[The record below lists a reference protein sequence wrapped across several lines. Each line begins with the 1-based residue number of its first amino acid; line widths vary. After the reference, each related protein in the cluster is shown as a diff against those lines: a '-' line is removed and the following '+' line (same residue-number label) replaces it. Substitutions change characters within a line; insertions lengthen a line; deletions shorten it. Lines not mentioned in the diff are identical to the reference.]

1 MSESGDKPFS
11 TDRWK
16 QVEALFHRALDLP
29 KGDLD
34 VFLEREC
41 GDDEELRDLLERLVL
56 ADTLE
61 DALVDHSL
69 EELALPLLT
78 LPGPA
83 HSPPVL
89 DPGTSVGRYRL
100 IEVLG
105 TGGMGTVYR
114 AERADGAFD
123 RQVALKVVH
132 TTRLGDEAA
141 RRLRQER
148 QILARLDHPG
158 IATLLDGGLTE
169 DGLPYFAMEL
179 VEGASLTDFAAK
191 RNLSTQARIRL
202 MIQVAEAVD
211 FAHRNLIVHRDLKPS
226 NILVTDAGVV
236 KLLDFGIARLLDEEA
251 DDAVTRTGLALLT
264 PEYAAPEQIRGD
276 AITTAA
282 DVYALGAVLYE
293 LLSGRRPFGH
303 VARGW
308 RGLERVLKEEPPP
321 LSQAEGLDRSDRRA
335 LEGDLTT
342 ITAKALQRD
351 PRRRYGSARALSDDL
366 TRFLEGRPVT
376 ARPDSL
382 MYRASKFVRRNRVAS
397 GLAAAAVAAVLLGGA
412 GTLWQAR
419 EARLEAQRAQAV
431 GDFLFSLFDGADP
444 DLHPGEPV
452 TANELLEAGLARVDS
467 LRAGPEVR
475 AALLTT
481 LGVLFGKLGQD
492 ERAEPLLRQAVDESM
507 SSLGERHPTTG
518 RALDALGTRLGLTGD
533 PEEGVALLKRALAT
547 RRATGATLMEIG
559 TTQGNL
565 AKALENAGSLDEAIV
580 TYQAA
585 IETLEEATGG
595 DSLAF
600 ASELMGLAQ
609 AYEDNE
615 RFEEADPLMRAVLR
629 IRQPHGDSPPH
640 ATALHNL
647 GHLMSAWR
655 DDSDS
660 AVALHSAS
668 LDMWR
673 RMFPDGHPEISRSME
688 QIARIV
694 ELRGE
699 WDRADSLYAEAIAH
713 WSDLYGDVHP
723 YLAAI
728 QANQANLRYRRGELA
743 QAAEAYGEIVRIYRA
758 AGEIGALAVS
768 VHNLG
773 VINREMG
780 NYERA
785 DSLIRDGLALR
796 RSYLEEPHSTIAL
809 SLNSLAG
816 LNNLQGR
823 WSEAED
829 LARQALGQY
838 EEVLPEG
845 HSSTHGARLELG
857 VALAGQGRWAE
868 ARPLLEV
875 VHEAYGEM
883 LNPADALRGRTGL
896 WLGVVN
902 LGEGEASVGRDLIE
916 AALPVLEGALP
927 DDAPEVVRAR
937 RELAR
942 MNP

>member
-29 KGDLD
+29 KKELD
-34 VFLEREC
+34 AFFLQEC
-41 GDDEELRDLLERLVL
+41 GDDAELREILERLVL

-78 LPGPA
+78 APGPA
-83 HSPPVL
+83 PSPPVL
-89 DPGTSVGRYRL
+89 DAGTRVGRYRL

-132 TTRLGDEAA
+132 TSRLGDEAA

-169 DGLPYFAMEL
+169 EGLPYFAMEL
-179 VEGASLTDFAAK
+179 VKGTTLTDFAAR
-191 RNLSTQARIRL
+191 RNLSTQARLRL

-236 KLLDFGIARLLDEEA
+236 KLLDFGIARLLDDDA
-251 DDAVTRTGLALLT
+251 DDGATRTGLALLT

-276 AITTAA
+276 TITTAA
-282 DVYALGAVLYE
+282 DVYGLGAVLYE
-293 LLSGRRPFGH
+293 LLSGRRPFGR
-303 VARGW
+303 VAHGW
-308 RGLERVLKEEPPP
+308 RGLERILNEEPPP
-321 LSQAEGLDRSDRRA
+321 LSRAEGLDRSDRRA

-342 ITAKALQRD
+342 ITAKALQKD
-351 PRRRYGSARALSDDL
+351 PGRRYASARALSDDL

-376 ARPDSL
+376 ARPDSVA
-382 MYRASKFVRRNRVAS
+382 YRTSKFVRRNRLAS
-397 GLAAAAVAAVLLGGA
+397 GLAAAAIVAVFLGGA

-419 EARLEAQRAQAV
+419 EARMEAQRAQAV
-431 GDFLFSLFDGADP
+431 GDFLFSLFEGADP
-444 DLHPGEPV
+444 DLHPGDPV

-467 LRAGPEVR
+467 LQAGPEVR
-475 AALLTT
+475 ADLLTT
-481 LGVLFGKLGQD
+481 LGILFGKLGHD
-492 ERAEPLLRQAVDESM
+492 ERAEPLLRQAVDESL
-507 SSLGERHPTTG
+507 SALGERHPTTG

-533 PEEGVALLKRALAT
+533 PDEGVAFLERALAV
-547 RRATGATLMEIG
+547 RRANGATLTDVG

-565 AKALENAGSLDEAIV
+565 AKALENAGRYEDAIA

-595 DSLAF
+595 DSLAY

-609 AYEDNE
+609 AYEQNE

-629 IRQPHGDSPPH
+629 LRQTQGDSPSH

-647 GHLMSAWR
+647 GHLMSAWH
-655 DDSDS
+655 DNSDS
-660 AVALHSAS
+660 AVALHSAA
-668 LDMWR
+668 LEMWR
-673 RMFPDGHPEISRSME
+673 RMFPAGHPEVSRSME

-699 WDRADSLYAEAIAH
+699 WDRADSLYAEALTH

-723 YLAAI
+723 HLAAI
-728 QANQANLRYRRGELA
+728 RANQANLRYRRGELG
-743 QAAEAYGEIVRIYRA
+743 QAAEAYVDIVRIYRA
-758 AGEIGALAVS
+758 TGEIGSLAVS

-773 VINREMG
+773 VINRAMG
-780 NYERA
+780 NFATA
-785 DSLIRDGLALR
+785 DSLIRQGLA
-796 RSYLEEPHSTIAL
+796 
-809 SLNSLAG
+809 
-816 LNNLQGR
+816 
-823 WSEAED
+823 
-829 LARQALGQY
+829 
-838 EEVLPEG
+838 
-845 HSSTHGARLELG
+845 
-857 VALAGQGRWAE
+857 
-868 ARPLLEV
+868 
-875 VHEAYGEM
+875 
-883 LNPADALRGRTGL
+883 
-896 WLGVVN
+896 
-902 LGEGEASVGRDLIE
+902 
-916 AALPVLEGALP
+916 
-927 DDAPEVVRAR
+927 
-937 RELAR
+937 
-942 MNP
+942 